1 MSSVRIRII
10 EKNWLDILSVAKL
23 RETHDCNSG
32 LSKQVAWTKH
42 IIVLCYQYIHTE
54 YIAYHYNNNS
64 YHILKNNYVRLT
76 KKYIIKVIGVAELL
90 YESVF
95 QSIIWYLIVDIIY
108 PRMDRAYIR
117 SSAIAILRAC
127 VD

>member
-1 MSSVRIRII
+1 MIAIVDYQNMLHEQNISCYYVTSISI
-10 EKNWLDILSVAKL
+10 
-23 RETHDCNSG
+23 
-32 LSKQVAWTKH
+32 SK
-42 IIVLCYQYIHTE
+42 

-95 QSIIWYLIVDIIY
+95 QSII
-108 PRMDRAYIR
+108 
-117 SSAIAILRAC
+117 
-127 VD
+127 

>member
-1 MSSVRIRII
+1 M
-10 EKNWLDILSVAKL
+10 L
-23 RETHDCNSG
+23 
-32 LSKQVAWTKH
+32 
-42 IIVLCYQYIHTE
+42 LCYQYIHIE

-95 QSIIWYLIVDIIY
+95 QSII
-108 PRMDRAYIR
+108 
-117 SSAIAILRAC
+117 
-127 VD
+127 